1 MYRASPG
8 LGGCAHPKLPGT
20 ALAIGLAGTDRLPT
34 RSRRVE
40 AHSTP
45 GTRLSGK
52 SGVSEQSR
60 ARTVRLVPGCSFRTP
75 LRGTDTVPGG
85 DSYSRLR
92 VPARGHS
99 SSCRNRPTYSESE
112 PALET
117 VEARRQNGVRASRY
131 RGQAKSFP
139 L

>member
-1 MYRASPG
+1 MYRASPEPD
-8 LGGCAHPKLPGT
+8 GCAHPKLPGT

-60 ARTVRLVPGCSFRTP
+60 APTVRLVPDCSFRTL
-75 LRGTDTVPGG
+75 LRGTGTAPEG

-92 VPARGHS
+92 VPAKGHS
-99 SSCRNRPTYSESE
+99 SSCRSRPTYSENE
-112 PALET
+112 RALET
-117 VEARRQNGVRASRY
+117 VEAPRRNGVRASRY
-131 RGQAKSFP
+131 RSQAKSFP